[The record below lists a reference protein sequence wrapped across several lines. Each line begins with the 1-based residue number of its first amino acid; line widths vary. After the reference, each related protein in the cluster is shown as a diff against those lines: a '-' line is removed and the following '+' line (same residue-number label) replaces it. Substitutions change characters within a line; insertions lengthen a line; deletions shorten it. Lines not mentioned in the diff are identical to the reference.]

1 MAKKKATLPAET
13 QNIAET
19 LPENGDVTSIA
30 DFALQVN
37 LVAGQL
43 TSNATELKHAV
54 EKELQNYSV
63 ERYLGNPDAAKKDK
77 AFLSKAEAAIKEQRI
92 QITKNWNKPLD
103 EFLAE
108 MKSIESIINDGYKQL
123 NNIVKEAENVEKVE
137 KMQAIQ
143 DYFEAKKW
151 DLVSLDRI
159 VNTKWLNKSVSLK
172 KVFAELDEKIDQIE
186 GDLTVV
192 IQHATTNNLDVNVVR
207 YMYLESLNLTHVLA
221 ECQKLIQLNGKQQ
234 DQDTPTQEPA
244 PVEPKPQPLPLDQ
257 DTPFTACL
265 TFHTWEDAAKV
276 MNYCVQHKSVIS
288 GGLTVSLSG
297 TKHDLMAMR
306 QFLNQQ
312 GITYTKR

>member
-1 MAKKKATLPAET
+1 MAKKQATLPIEVPV
-13 QNIAET
+13 IADT
-19 LPENGDVTSIA
+19 LPENGNVTSIA

-159 VNTKWLNKSVSLK
+159 VNNKWLNKSVSLK

-221 ECQKLIQLNGKQQ
+221 ECQKLLQLNGKQH

-244 PVEPKPQPLPLDQ
+244 PIEPEVQPLPLHQ